1 MPTGG
6 WGVAWTVGS
15 FLLGMA
21 VTFGTTFLNHRHT
34 LKRERIARSVTRSSA
49 LRDQR
54 VAFEATHLLDLHNAV
69 SELFDNW
76 ILIAH
81 LRGER
86 QTLRG
91 GDLHSRRESESN
103 AELDVQLT
111 QELGEAGP
119 AAEKA
124 EATVRRLAGLVLN
137 DEVRGYVRDA
147 VSNIDAFHSRYET
160 LSLAEMLEQ
169 ADGVARELQAVREVI
184 AAHLRHVYT
193 GILPRGI

>member
-1 MPTGG
+1 M
-6 WGVAWTVGS
+6 
-15 FLLGMA
+15 
-21 VTFGTTFLNHRHT
+21 
-34 LKRERIARSVTRSSA
+34 TRSSA